1 MCDQGSLVGLCTQD
15 CKSLCA
21 VVTICATLVN
31 IQTYTQRQTAFWP
44 AYMNRSAN
52 WAKKTSQ
59 MFQSQTPEP
68 TLKWHPGCASHATE
82 RFTTSQS
89 RVVIPTIYHL
99 FGDEWQSSTPHELVV
114 DSAGEHVATS
124 RTACY
129 QLNLVL
135 LEIFPVIDRNGRLQ
149 TTDTLFCFICK
160 STDECITCNSQCM
173 NCINDK

>member
-1 MCDQGSLVGLCTQD
+1 
-15 CKSLCA
+15 
-21 VVTICATLVN
+21 
-31 IQTYTQRQTAFWP
+31 
-44 AYMNRSAN
+44 MNRSAN
-52 WAKKTSQ
+52 WAKKLHKCFNPRPLSPRRNDILAAPVTR
-59 MFQSQTPEP
+59 
-68 TLKWHPGCASHATE
+68 LNV
-82 RFTTSQS
+82 TTSQS